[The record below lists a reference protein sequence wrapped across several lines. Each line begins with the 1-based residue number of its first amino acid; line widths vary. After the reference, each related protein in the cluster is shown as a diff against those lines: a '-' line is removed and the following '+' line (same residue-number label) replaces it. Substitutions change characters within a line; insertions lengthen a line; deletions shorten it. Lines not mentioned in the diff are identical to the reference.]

1 MPKYYELVESRRERA
16 RRIHHADHARP
27 DRSRNADHWV
37 AAIVGGILIAVPAA
51 AGLYRGSL
59 GWMEVVVAL
68 MGFASLATA
77 VQGFARD
84 STAEGVR

>member
-1 MPKYYELVESRRERA
+1 MPKYYELVESRRDRA

-27 DRSRNADHWV
+27 HRSRDADHWF
-37 AAIVGGILIAVPAA
+37 AAIAGGILVAVPVAA
-51 AGLYRGSL
+51 CLYRGSL

-77 VQGFARD
+77 VQGFVRD
-84 STAEGVR
+84 STAEGV